1 MDPEDLSLTGDAGS
15 DDGDTIKDVLEGAGG
30 VGPFDSHDE
39 DSPDDHPTPIEM
51 SNGTV
56 TNRYREIMQ
65 QQHLDSSDVSSL
77 AGSDVHGLPKR
88 AGSPMESLM
97 SGPDDSPSIQGSF
110 ISSPGSSVLPSVA
123 SRPGLSSPT
132 PSFRPFDRRFQSRI
146 SSPGIHTPRSA
157 SPAFLAT
164 HSRNV
169 SLSSQFFLDQAD
181 TDTQTPPWEVVRW
194 TRLRKL
200 NGQAFSEMIIGPGTK
215 CELHGGSESARAD
228 LSKLSNAVQSLQLL
242 YLPITQQSPEDMR
255 MVTSLPGTR
264 TERQDR
270 S

>member
-97 SGPDDSPSIQGSF
+97 SGPDDSPSIQVRRGTF
-110 ISSPGSSVLPSVA
+110 SPPLTLLTEYRAPSYLLLGAVY
-123 SRPGLSSPT
+123 SP
-132 PSFRPFDRRFQSRI
+132 PSP
-146 SSPGIHTPRSA
+146 
-157 SPAFLAT
+157 PALA
-164 HSRNV
+164 
-169 SLSSQFFLDQAD
+169 
-181 TDTQTPPWEVVRW
+181 
-194 TRLRKL
+194 
-200 NGQAFSEMIIGPGTK
+200 
-215 CELHGGSESARAD
+215 
-228 LSKLSNAVQSLQLL
+228 
-242 YLPITQQSPEDMR
+242 
-255 MVTSLPGTR
+255 
-264 TERQDR
+264 
-270 S
+270 